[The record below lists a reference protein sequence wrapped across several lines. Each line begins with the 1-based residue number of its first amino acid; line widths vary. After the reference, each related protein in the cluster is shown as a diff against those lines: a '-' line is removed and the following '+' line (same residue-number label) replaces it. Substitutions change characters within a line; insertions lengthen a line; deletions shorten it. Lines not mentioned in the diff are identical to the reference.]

1 MATATPASRS
11 LLVGDPSAYTTAKL
25 SPSGRPGTAII
36 PATTPE
42 SPTVTQTPALNVS
55 FPGISDYAEYVALG
69 VGAEPP
75 DTQVAAGPSSLLEMV
90 NVTGQIYSKT
100 GVAVT
105 GLFLLRTFFG
115 IPSNLRP
122 TDPRVLFDSSTN
134 RFFATILGIDT
145 VSYDSAVFLAV
156 SSTADPMGAWLVYGI
171 LSNVGL
177 ICDQPKLG
185 YSGDKFL
192 VGCTDFNSANAV
204 VGGVVIV
211 SSKTQALAGTTMTT
225 GQTAPNSSLFGL
237 VPAQNYGP
245 DSTGYVVF
253 NRSHS
258 GIAAAGIIT
267 VTGDPAA
274 GISAVSVS
282 AVSSIPIPLTTFPPP
297 APQNGSTTPIDT
309 GDDRFMSVVATGG
322 NLWTTATE
330 ACVPQGDSVVR
341 SCLRL
346 VEVSISGLTLIQSP
360 TAGIPGSYLFHPT
373 LGLDS
378 SMNVFF
384 VYSTSSPTRYAS
396 LEATT
401 QLAGS
406 PNTFGAGILVQ
417 PGISPYS
424 GIRWGDYGAAAN
436 DPGDPTKVWIAGE
449 YSSSAIAG
457 IYNWGT
463 EIGALTMVASAPPT
477 VASVAPLSGP
487 ASGGTSVII
496 TGTNFTAVSSVKFGA
511 AAPPTYTII
520 SSTQISTTSPPGTGA
535 VDVTVTTS
543 SGTSAVS
550 SADLF
555 SYLTPVTPPT
565 VIGLNPTSGAS
576 AGGTLVII
584 TGAAFSGATMV
595 RFGTNQALSFT
606 ITSPTQITA
615 ASPPASGAVDV
626 TVTTPIGTSAISPA
640 DLFTYLVS
648 SPAPGVTAL
657 NPGSGAGLGG
667 TQVSISGTAL
677 SGATAVKFGTTLA
690 TSFNIVGST
699 QITAV
704 SPPGSGIVDLT
715 VSTPNGTSAISV
727 ADQFTYVPDPG
738 PPNSGRYH
746 PVAPAR
752 ILDTRFGIG
761 APVGP
766 VGPQSTLTA
775 QIAGQGGIPSTG
787 VLAVVMNVTVTN
799 TTAPSFL
806 TIYPSGVSKPL
817 ASNLNWI
824 PGQTVPNLVEV
835 AVGSNG
841 AVAAYNGAGST
852 DVIFDVAGYVSAP
865 ITNTGTDGLY
875 KPVVPTRVL
884 DTRTGN
890 GGYSGPV
897 GPGQTISIR
906 VGGGAGTGIPATGVS
921 AAVLNFTVTGPTAP
935 SFLTVYPMGGIQPN
949 ASNVNFVTGQTV
961 PNRVIVKVGI
971 NPQTSTSGW
980 LSIYNA
986 AGWVDVV
993 ADVGGWFTDGTDP
1006 SATGAAFVGMT
1017 PTRLSDTRNG
1027 SGPLGAGASRV
1038 LQVGGQAGVPSTATA
1053 VVLNVTVTGPTAT
1066 SFLTV
1071 WPDGA
1076 AQPLASDLNY
1086 GASQTVP
1093 NLVVVKL
1100 GPNGAVDFYNLSGST
1115 DVVVD
1120 IVGWYG

>member
-1 MATATPASRS
+1 MLYHGGSVLGSVNIYVDFWGTEWQAPSQASVMSYITGFFTDLGGSPWAGIMGEYCSGVALNSSSCPTGSSFIQNPLGQLKGSFIDTNPVPAAPTTSNIRS
-11 LLVGDPSAYTTAKL
+11 EAAAAAAHFGYPAGSLFMVYT
-25 SPSGRPGTAII
+25 PSGRSESGFGTSGGWCAYHTWVQVGSTLIPYGYMPYQPDAGAGCRANAVNGPLDGFSIVGGHEYAEAVTDPFPSSTPGYTGWLDPTI
-36 PATTPE
+36 PNNQGEIGDKCVSAANVVMSGRTWPVQPLF
-42 SPTVTQTPALNVS
+42 SNQALAQALPPCVYSLNQPPVSTVTSITPAL
-55 FPGISDYAEYVALG
+55 
-69 VGAEPP
+69 
-75 DTQVAAGPSSLLEMV
+75 GPS
-90 NVTGQIYSKT
+90 
-100 GVAVT
+100 A
-105 GLFLLRTFFG
+105 
-115 IPSNLRP
+115 
-122 TDPRVLFDSSTN
+122 
-134 RFFATILGIDT
+134 
-145 VSYDSAVFLAV
+145 
-156 SSTADPMGAWLVYGI
+156 
-171 LSNVGL
+171 
-177 ICDQPKLG
+177 
-185 YSGDKFL
+185 
-192 VGCTDFNSANAV
+192 
-204 VGGVVIV
+204 
-211 SSKTQALAGTTMTT
+211 
-225 GQTAPNSSLFGL
+225 
-237 VPAQNYGP
+237 
-245 DSTGYVVF
+245 
-253 NRSHS
+253 
-258 GIAAAGIIT
+258 
-267 VTGDPAA
+267 
-274 GISAVSVS
+274 
-282 AVSSIPIPLTTFPPP
+282 
-297 APQNGSTTPIDT
+297 
-309 GDDRFMSVVATGG
+309 
-322 NLWTTATE
+322 
-330 ACVPQGDSVVR
+330 
-341 SCLRL
+341 
-346 VEVSISGLTLIQSP
+346 
-360 TAGIPGSYLFHPT
+360 
-373 LGLDS
+373 
-378 SMNVFF
+378 
-384 VYSTSSPTRYAS
+384 
-396 LEATT
+396 
-401 QLAGS
+401 
-406 PNTFGAGILVQ
+406 
-417 PGISPYS
+417 
-424 GIRWGDYGAAAN
+424 
-436 DPGDPTKVWIAGE
+436 
-449 YSSSAIAG
+449 
-457 IYNWGT
+457 
-463 EIGALTMVASAPPT
+463 
-477 VASVAPLSGP
+477 
-487 ASGGTSVII
+487 GGTSV
-496 TGTNFTAVSSVKFGA
+496 TVNGTNFTGVTNVRFGS
-511 AAPPTYTII
+511 APATYTVN
-520 SSTQISTTSPPGTGA
+520 SSAQIVATSPPGLGA
-535 VDVTVTTS
+535 ANVTVTSS
-543 SGTSAVS
+543 SGTSATS
-550 SADLF
+550 SVNQF
-555 SYLTPVTPPT
+555 MYQTPVVPPAVT
-565 VIGLNPTSGAS
+565 ALSPSSGS
-576 AGGTLVII
+576 TAGGTPVSI
-584 TGAAFSGATMV
+584 TGTGFSGATMV
-595 RFGTNQALSFT
+595 RFGANPASFT
-606 ITSPTQITA
+606 VFGTTQITA
-615 ASPPASGAVDV
+615 TSPPGAGTLDV
-626 TVTTPIGTSAISPA
+626 TVTTPTGTSATSSA
-640 DLFTYLVS
+640 DLFTYLVM
-648 SPAPGVTAL
+648 PPPPTVTAVT
-657 NPGSGAGLGG
+657 PGSGAGLGG
-667 TQVSISGTAL
+667 TQVSISGSGL
-677 SGATAVKFGTTLA
+677 SGATTVKFGTTLA
-690 TSFNIVGST
+690 TSFTIVGST

-715 VSTPNGTSAISV
+715 VTTPNGTSAISV
-727 ADQFTYVPDPG
+727 ADRFTYVPDPG

-890 GGYSGPV
+890 GGYSRPV

-921 AAVLNFTVTGPTAP
+921 ATVLNFTVAGPTAP

-971 NPQTSTSGW
+971 NPQTSTNGW

-1027 SGPLGAGASRV
+1027 SGPLGAGATRV

-1086 GASQTVP
+1086 GAGQTVP

-1100 GPNGAVDFYNLSGST
+1100 GPNGAVDVYNLSGST